1 MAVNRYDFPFSGVR
15 ARSDILHQDG
25 HDLEVF
31 RAGRLPFMDRLSTS
45 IEDFQFTELDFD
57 FFCQEDAN
65 HFGGLVEDGLIIRR
79 RAGGLRMGG
88 RHLYKGQGA
97 DNNKR
102 YPQRPRRNESLN
114 GKAPWI

>member
-31 RAGRLPFMDRLSTS
+31 RAGRLPFMDRLSIS

-57 FFCQEDAN
+57 FLCQEDAN
-65 HFGGLVEDGLIIRR
+65 HLGRLVEGGLIFRR
-79 RAGGLRMGG
+79 RPGGLRMG
-88 RHLYKGQGA
+88 RHHMCKGQSA

-102 YPQRPRRNESLN
+102 
-114 GKAPWI
+114 